1 MLGWKQRLRHLP
13 GGRERADYF
22 THLMTARSFYLDI
35 AEWAL
40 SDPARWARWVSPPPV
55 SAGETAGAKKLT
67 RRRQAAMHQRTRT
80 LAPVLPQLVRS
91 VSAHR
96 TWATVMLAAAGAV
109 PEGDTFEVD
118 GITYRRVVVKTAYG
132 DHSRPSAQTL
142 DGGRVLRLHRI
153 EEVAFWAWAVVEVL
167 RLTGIRLE
175 EMLELTHL
183 SIRRYVAPTGELTP
197 LLQIAPSK
205 ADRERVLPALPELV
219 AVLAEI
225 IRRCRGSAETLPLLS
240 RYDPLERTWG
250 PRLPHL
256 FQPNF
261 GGPPKV
267 LTAATVRTL
276 LIEATERIQV
286 TDVDGSPLR
295 FTPHD
300 MRRIFASDVV
310 NSGLPIHI
318 AQQLLGHLDLNTTQG
333 YVAVYPTEI
342 IRHYRNFIDRR
353 RGTRPSEEYREPTA
367 EEWTEFQ
374 EHFSMRRVALGTCH
388 RPYGTPCVHE
398 HACVRCP
405 MLRVEPS
412 QKPRLLQIETN
423 TVERLDEARKMAWLG
438 EVAAL
443 EESLRHIRDKREQLE
458 RSPIGSRDPL

>member
-1 MLGWKQRLRHLP
+1 
-13 GGRERADYF
+13 
-22 THLMTARSFYLDI
+22 
-35 AEWAL
+35 
-40 SDPARWARWVSPPPV
+40 
-55 SAGETAGAKKLT
+55 
-67 RRRQAAMHQRTRT
+67 
-80 LAPVLPQLVRS
+80 
-91 VSAHR
+91 
-96 TWATVMLAAAGAV
+96 
-109 PEGDTFEVD
+109 
-118 GITYRRVVVKTAYG
+118 
-132 DHSRPSAQTL
+132 
-142 DGGRVLRLHRI
+142 
-153 EEVAFWAWAVVEVL
+153 
-167 RLTGIRLE
+167 
-175 EMLELTHL
+175 MLELTHL